1 MSRCA
6 GILSITQMYNQSM
19 NMVRD
24 NKFVRT
30 DIWSEGKW
38 LDLWSVV
45 HLLSGVSIGF
55 GFYFLNL
62 GNIFTAL
69 SVLVL
74 LVLYEGWE
82 MYVRIEEAPT
92 NRFMDVVVGMVGFV
106 PAFYFVA
113 PLFSFSMLVLVF
125 LFTLAFNIALSVL
138 GWRASLKA
146 EALKKRLQDRYSVR
160 FAKLLERRAKLQ
172 KRFGRHKKI

>member
-1 MSRCA
+1 
-6 GILSITQMYNQSM
+6 MYNQSM

-45 HLLSGVSIGF
+45 HLLSGISIGL
-55 GFYFLNL
+55 GFYFFNL
-62 GNIFTAL
+62 GNTFTTL
-69 SVLVL
+69 LVLVL

-82 MYVRIEEAPT
+82 MYVRIEEAST
-92 NRFMDVVVGMVGFV
+92 NRFMDVVVGIVGFV

-113 PLFSFSMLVLVF
+113 PLLSFSILILVF
-125 LFTLAFNIALSVL
+125 GFVLAINITLSVV

-146 EALKKRLQDRYSVR
+146 EALKKRFHDRYSVR
-160 FAKLLERRAKLQ
+160 FAKLMERRERLRE
-172 KRFGRHKKI
+172 RFGRHKKI